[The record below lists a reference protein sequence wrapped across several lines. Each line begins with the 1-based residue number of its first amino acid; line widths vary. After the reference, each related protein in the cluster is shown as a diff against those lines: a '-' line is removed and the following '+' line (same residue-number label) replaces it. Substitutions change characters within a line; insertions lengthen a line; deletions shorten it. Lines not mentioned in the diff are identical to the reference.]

1 MEYSISRHV
10 ISWDS
15 GTSALPVGIE
25 SSRWVGPRFPLG
37 AFRASSGLKGTLS
50 CFAL

>member
-1 MEYSISRHV
+1 MEYCISRHV
-10 ISWDS
+10 ISWDFS
-15 GTSALPVGIE
+15 LLVGIE